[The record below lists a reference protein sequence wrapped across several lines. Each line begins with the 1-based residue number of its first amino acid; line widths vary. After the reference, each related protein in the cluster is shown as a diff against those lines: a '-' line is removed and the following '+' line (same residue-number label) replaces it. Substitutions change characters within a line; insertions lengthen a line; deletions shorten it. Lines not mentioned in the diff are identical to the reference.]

1 MRGLVVRSVPMRIG
15 DARRGALLVAAA
27 ACCWSSGGL
36 IARLVATDPWT
47 TSFWRGLCAATFL
60 TGVTALRARM
70 TGVRRP
76 PLGWP
81 AWAFACCTGG
91 ASTCFLLALDRT
103 SVANTLVVM
112 STGPYLAA
120 LLAWLFLGER
130 VRPRSW
136 TAMTITLAGTA
147 VMVSG
152 SRAAGTLPG
161 DCLALGMA
169 AAFAAGVVVVRAH
182 PDVPMLPAVTLGALL
197 ASGFALP
204 FAHPLAVDA
213 RSLVLLALFGVG
225 QLSVGFLLF
234 TAGAP
239 LIPAA
244 EASLIGLLETA
255 LGPLWVWLTL
265 GEAPTARTLVGGVL
279 ILGATIVHAALDF
292 VSPRADA
299 RVSSPE
305 KI

>member
-1 MRGLVVRSVPMRIG
+1 MRTGN
-15 DARRGALLVAAA
+15 ARRGALLVAAA

-47 TSFWRGLCAATFL
+47 TSFWRGICAAAFL
-60 TGVTALRARM
+60 TAVAALRARRS
-70 TGVRRP
+70 GDQRRR
-76 PLGWP
+76 LGWP
-81 AWAFACCTGG
+81 AWAFACSIAV
-91 ASTCFLLALDRT
+91 ASTCFLLALRRT

-112 STGPYLAA
+112 SSGPYLAG

-136 TAMTITLAGTA
+136 VAMAITVAGTA

-152 SRAAGTLPG
+152 SRATGHLAG
-161 DCLALGMA
+161 DALAIGMA
-169 AAFAAGVVVVRAH
+169 AAFAAGVVVVRAN
-182 PDVPMLPAVTLGALL
+182 PDVPMTPAVALGALL
-197 ASGFALP
+197 ASAFALP
-204 FAHPLAVDA
+204 FAEPLSVGA
-213 RSLVLLALFGVG
+213 RDLGLLALFGLG
-225 QLSVGFLLF
+225 QFAAGFLLF

-255 LGPLWVWLTL
+255 LGPLWVWLAL
-265 GEAPTARTLVGGVL
+265 GEEPGPRTLIGGAMV
-279 ILGATIVHAALDF
+279 LGAMLVHTALDF

-299 RVSSPE
+299 GIHSPA